1 MWEWFTTKPFVD
13 GGQARFVRHATPLS
27 SFVPAAR
34 AHMHHIITR
43 PGCDDGRIGLQIGSV
58 PTPWPSWLI
67 AAHPSHDRAPSH
79 ELRTFLEALST
90 YVVAFDAPEN
100 RAGPNVEFIK
110 ETFGYPEEDIGVKF
124 ILIRWCIARVDLG
137 QTLGLA

>member
-13 GGQARFVRHATPLS
+13 AGQARFVRHAPLS

-34 AHMHHIITR
+34 AHMHDNHA
-43 PGCDDGRIGLQIGSV
+43 PGFDDDGSVCFFLQIGSV

-67 AAHPSHDRAPSH
+67 AAHPSPDRAPSH

-90 YVVAFDAPEN
+90 FVVAFDAPEN

-110 ETFGYPEEDIGVKF
+110 ETFGYPEEDIGVELSLYDGASLVLTWDK
-124 ILIRWCIARVDLG
+124 L
-137 QTLGLA
+137 

>member
-1 MWEWFTTKPFVD
+1 MGMVHHQTVRRWRPSEICTSCTPPLFIRP
-13 GGQARFVRHATPLS
+13 GG
-27 SFVPAAR
+27 
-34 AHMHHIITR
+34 TR
-43 PGCDDGRIGLQIGSV
+43 PYAPHNHAPACDDGRIGLQIGSV